1 MKVIKPKMLI
11 KIVKLVKFEK
21 LGKNSKNSVNWEIS
35 KKIVKKSLNLKN
47 SVSCQLE
54 KFEKIVKN

>member
-21 LGKNSKNSVNWEIS
+21 LGKNSKNFVNWEIS
-35 KKIVKKSLNLKN
+35 KKIVKNR
-47 SVSCQLE
+47 
-54 KFEKIVKN
+54 